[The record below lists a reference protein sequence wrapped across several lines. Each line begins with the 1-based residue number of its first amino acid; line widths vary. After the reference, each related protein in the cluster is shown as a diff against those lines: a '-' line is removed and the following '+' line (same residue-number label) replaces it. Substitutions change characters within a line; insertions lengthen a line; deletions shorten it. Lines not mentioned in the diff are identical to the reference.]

1 MTILTS
7 DMTKN
12 LDTEDMS
19 PQKKRQKLTK
29 KTPKKSKTMNKQEEE
44 EKMDCQDDIKE
55 PSLSDIQD
63 KLITTLLTNKKI
75 ASSEYDSLAEI
86 SKQNPLLIEKQ
97 LSEIFKRILLEKKT
111 TIEDKQ
117 SYEQL
122 MIEIFDACV
131 RLRRDKKLISSILV
145 SLNDSLMKSKI
156 IDFNVDDIVPKKFTD
171 KFTLSMRN
179 MTNQQVASVAM
190 SFNYHIS
197 LIPSNSSSITNQDVV
212 VLAVTTRL
220 FIIFIEGVPIADNT
234 WLLPVQKKFISIL
247 MDFGKTLLS
256 FIDKIKNTTYD
267 EKINIY
273 ILSMTENWQ
282 ILIDLFKHYSPDAV
296 TNDNIKNVNEIIK
309 TITKNIDDNTTTRKY
324 KFFCKFEENRICE
337 KKNLFHKLLKN
348 DTVFNDID
356 DFGEA
361 LINQYPHGVLHLD
374 NLQLKKLSNCLL
386 KNLTTIDELISC
398 KIVRNNRNFVTAL
411 ILELLNSINSV
422 LPDDCGSIS
431 KKLINKIDGIDWWD
445 DESSSKIF
453 KYYKKQLTKPEWSK
467 IDESDVINNCLKN
480 LLSLPLMY
488 CQEDLKELIFL
499 LMFTFK
505 NEFPDKSESRLICI
519 KILHDISESCT
530 FDILKYIPL
539 NVILEDLSAQSE
551 LIITKILESALT
563 NYENLETLKSLIKE
577 NPDNIKLNK
586 TSIKLIEVL
595 DKIKS
600 KIKLQDV
607 KDCLTK
613 IDKKLQKI
621 IRNNM
626 NDDVDNADKLKR
638 LTLVIKYTV
647 TQNNKFDD
655 DELLQAIHSALN
667 LLIGDNKIDGLESTK
682 EGQQFI
688 KIVLHN
694 KSNGIVLDNVVV
706 KNIWT
711 LMLKK
716 SSEDIIPSLIEAT
729 DSKILGVV
737 LNSLKKQTFT
747 TLKKI
752 NNENE
757 ELFNNCLLLWN
768 LIAKADMG
776 SERAKVRQAMI
787 NMMLETLKTSTVPYE
802 NSRDNVIILITS
814 IVASKHM
821 HINEKIIDNILF
833 VINNIIDESINIDI
847 CYETLKLCSGFLR
860 HRINMI
866 ADRLPC
872 FLILF
877 KKLINYTINQSR
889 IDMINQHKITL
900 LTIEI
905 NKISSA
911 LIKMKKDF
919 ARLSPYFIGDLI
931 KIYADGVIPFYVKES
946 IDETVGLYLSICDHH
961 AISLLSRVLPSS
973 MQEIFKNLYANY
985 KKFNKFTGKI

>member
-1 MTILTS
+1 MTQS
-7 DMTKN
+7 
-12 LDTEDMS
+12 LDTQDMS

-29 KTPKKSKTMNKQEEE
+29 KTPKKSKAMNKVEEK

-63 KLITTLLTNKKI
+63 KLITTLLSNKKI

-86 SKQNPLLIEKQ
+86 AKQNPLSIEKQ
-97 LSEIFKRILLEKKT
+97 LSEIFTRILLEKKS

-131 RLRRDKKLISSILV
+131 RLRRDKKLISSILI
-145 SLNDSLMKSKI
+145 SLNDSLMKNEI
-156 IDFNVDDIVPKKFTD
+156 NDFNVDDIVPKKFTD
-171 KFTLSMRN
+171 KFTMLMRN

-190 SFNYHIS
+190 SFNYHLS
-197 LIPSNSSSITNQDVV
+197 LIPSNLNSITNQDVV
-212 VLAVTTRL
+212 ALAVTTRL
-220 FIIFIEGVPIADNT
+220 FIIFVEGVPIADNT
-234 WLLPVQKKFISIL
+234 WLLPVQTKFISIL
-247 MDFGKTLLS
+247 MDFGKALLTL
-256 FIDKIKNTTYD
+256 IDKIKNTTYD

-273 ILSMTENWQ
+273 ILTMAENWQ
-282 ILIDLFKHYSPDAV
+282 ILIDLFKHYSPESV
-296 TNDNIKNVNEIIK
+296 TDDNIKNIIEIMK
-309 TITKNIDDNTTTRKY
+309 TITKTIDDNNTTRKY

-337 KKNLFHKLLKN
+337 KKNLFHKLLKSDN
-348 DTVFNDID
+348 VFDDID
-356 DFGEA
+356 DFGE
-361 LINQYPHGVLHLD
+361 LLVNQYPHGVLHLD
-374 NLQLKKLSNCLL
+374 NLQLRKLSNYLL
-386 KNLTTIDELISC
+386 KNLTTIDELTSC

-411 ILELLNSINSV
+411 ILELLKSINSV
-422 LPDDCGSIS
+422 LPDDCKSIS
-431 KKLINKIDGIDWWD
+431 KKLLNKVDGIVWWD

-453 KYYKKQLTKPEWSK
+453 KYCKKQLAKPEWSK
-467 IDESDVINNCLKN
+467 VNDNIIINNYLEN

-488 CQEDLKELIFL
+488 CQEDLKELIFS

-505 NEFPDKSESRLICI
+505 NELSIESESRFICI
-519 KILHDISESCT
+519 KILHDITESCK

-539 NVILEDLSAQSE
+539 YIILEDLSTQSE
-551 LIITKILESALT
+551 LIITKILESSLI

-586 TSIKLIEVL
+586 TSIKLIEIL

-607 KDCLTK
+607 KDCLNK
-613 IDKKLQKI
+613 IDKKLQQI
-621 IRNNM
+621 IRNNI

-655 DELLQAIHSALN
+655 TELLKAIHSALN
-667 LLIGDNKIDGLESTK
+667 LFIGDNKIDGLESTK

-694 KSNGIVLDNVVV
+694 KSNGIALDNVVV

-737 LNSLKKQTFT
+737 LNLLKKQTFN
-747 TLKKI
+747 TLKEA
-752 NNENE
+752 NNDNE
-757 ELFNNCLLLWN
+757 KLFNNCLLLWN

-776 SERAKVRQAMI
+776 SERAKVRQSMI
-787 NMMLETLKTSTVPYE
+787 NMMLESLKTSTIPYE
-802 NSRDNVIILITS
+802 NSRDNIIILITS

-821 HINEKIIDNILF
+821 HINEKIIDNILLL
-833 VINNIIDESINIDI
+833 INNIIDESMNINI
-847 CYETLKLCSGFLR
+847 CYETLKLCSGFLK

-872 FLILF
+872 FLIVF

-889 IDMINQHKITL
+889 IDMTNQHKITL

-919 ARLSPYFIGDLI
+919 ARLSPYFIADLI

-946 IDETVGLYLSICDHH
+946 MDETVGLYLSICDHH